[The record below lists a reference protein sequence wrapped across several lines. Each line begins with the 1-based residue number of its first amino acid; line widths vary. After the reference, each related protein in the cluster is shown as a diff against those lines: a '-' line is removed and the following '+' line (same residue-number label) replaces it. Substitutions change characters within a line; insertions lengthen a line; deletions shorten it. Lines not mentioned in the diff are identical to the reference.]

1 MFDPIIVLTLLF
13 EGLANGAIYAFMA
26 LAIVVL
32 YSVTNVI
39 NVAVGEFAMLSA
51 LSVVSFRAQETP
63 GTLYIL
69 VAGIVA
75 WSVLDSYQ
83 FVREKQLRRGL
94 IRLVSLLFLALV
106 VSILT
111 TLAARASTPY
121 FLQVA
126 FAIFMVTLLGL
137 VSHRLMVQPLPKG
150 SILVFLIMTIGL
162 HLALT
167 GLGLAFWGADAYNLP
182 AIQKG
187 GTLIAGV
194 YMTYQN
200 LWLLGIAALLM
211 LLLYLFFMH
220 TIYGK
225 ALRAAAVNKLGAK
238 LSGISSLQAGRL
250 SFIISTFLAAI
261 AGILITPIT
270 KMVYD
275 LGFLMGLKGFV
286 AAVIGGLVNPAGAAL
301 AGLFVGVAEQFGAF
315 YISSTYKDVLIF
327 AMLIPVLML
336 RSFQHHDLE
345 EHVDE

>member
-1 MFDPIIVLTLLF
+1 MFDPIIILTLLF

-26 LAIVVL
+26 LGIVVL

-39 NVAVGEFAMLSA
+39 NVAVGEFAMLAA
-51 LSVVSFRAQETP
+51 LTTVSFRAQETP

-69 VAGIVA
+69 IAGLIA
-75 WSVLDSYQ
+75 WGILDVIR
-83 FVREKQLRRGL
+83 FAREKQLREGFVRFGVL
-94 IRLVSLLFLALV
+94 LLASALLFGVVTLV
-106 VSILT
+106 
-111 TLAARASTPY
+111 ARASVPY
-121 FLQVA
+121 IVQILLA
-126 FAIFMVTLLGL
+126 LFMVTLLGPL
-137 VSHRLMVQPLPKG
+137 CHRLMVQPLPKG
-150 SILVFLIMTIGL
+150 SILVFLILTIGL

-182 AIQKG
+182 SIQKG
-187 GTLIAGV
+187 GTSIANV

-200 LWLLGIAALLM
+200 LWLLGIAAVLM
-211 LLLYLFFMH
+211 LLLYLFFIH

-225 ALRAAAVNKLGAK
+225 ALRAAAVNKLGAR

-250 SFIISTFLAAI
+250 SFTISAFLAAV

-275 LGFLMGLKGFV
+275 LGFMMGLKGFV

-301 AGLFVGVAEQFGAF
+301 AGFLVGVAEQFGAF